1 MEKEEFNRKLSRS
14 PLFQGLTDIYSIIST
29 VSFDIR
35 KYKKEEIFMYSG
47 DELKR
52 LAVVI
57 SGSFRGEMTDSTG
70 KVLKIEDLK
79 EGSIIAS
86 AFLVNKKNK
95 IPVDVVANNDVE
107 LLIIEKADFI
117 ELMNKNAIINN
128 NFIEIISSMAIVL
141 AEKLRFITLK
151 PLKSK
156 VCDYVIKQMKG
167 EKKEYVTLPHSH
179 QSLADLFGVSRPSLG
194 RIFKDLDDL
203 GIIKV
208 DKREVTICDF
218 QKLKKCADNF

>member
-1 MEKEEFNRKLSRS
+1 
-14 PLFQGLTDIYSIIST
+14 
-29 VSFDIR
+29 
-35 KYKKEEIFMYSG
+35 MYSG